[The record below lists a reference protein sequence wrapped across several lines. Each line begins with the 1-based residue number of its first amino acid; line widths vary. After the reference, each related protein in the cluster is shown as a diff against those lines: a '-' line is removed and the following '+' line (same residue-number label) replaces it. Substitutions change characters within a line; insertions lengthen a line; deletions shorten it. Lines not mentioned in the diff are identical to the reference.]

1 MLDFV
6 KNSYPTVYQ
15 RHADKR
21 PCSCGD
27 IIDLLICGEISYIIK
42 EKQVFP
48 EGFDDLEYN
57 YRRKIMDTLK
67 IINTHGCVKCT
78 MKHLASAIVEMGEL
92 RKGYWNTDHEI
103 FCMGNLA
110 EASEQ
115 IDEYSNDI
123 AMELRSL
130 RIDIFET
137 QKLVNEDHLKIAK
150 ELFWKI
156 KKIAEPDV
164 VIKESK
170 PVKVA
175 KNMQNHYRSAQ
186 AQAQLD
192 VKEGVKP
199 SGCGCKKR
207 STEVAP
213 NGQ

>member
-1 MLDFV
+1 MLNFV
-6 KNSYPTVYQ
+6 KKNYPDVL
-15 RHADKR
+15 DKC
-21 PCSCGD
+21 PSFKKETCCCGGLAG
-27 IIDLLICGEISYIIK
+27 ILQMLIGENIK
-42 EKQVFP
+42 ENKIFP
-48 EGFDDLEYN
+48 DGFDELEYN
-57 YRRKIMDTLK
+57 DRRMVMSSLAV
-67 IINTHGCVKCT
+67 INTHSCINCS

-115 IDEYSNDI
+115 MDAYSNDI

-137 QKLVNEDHLKIAK
+137 QKLVTDEHLIQAK
-150 ELFWKI
+150 DLFWKI

-175 KNMQNHYRSAQ
+175 KNTQAYFNNAQ
-186 AQAQLD
+186 AKSQALSSN
-192 VKEGVKP
+192 VP
-199 SGCGCKKR
+199 RTSGCGCKK
-207 STEVAP
+207 
-213 NGQ
+213 NKQ